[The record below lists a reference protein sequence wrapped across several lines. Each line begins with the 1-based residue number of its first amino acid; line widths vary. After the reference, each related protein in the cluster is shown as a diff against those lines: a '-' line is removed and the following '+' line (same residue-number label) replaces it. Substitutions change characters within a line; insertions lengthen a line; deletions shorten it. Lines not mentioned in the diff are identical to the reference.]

1 MHVGLWWGQL
11 GKRTFGRPRH
21 KWQGNINMDLQEVG
35 WRGMDWMTMPQDR
48 DRCQALVDAA
58 MNLKVL

>member
-1 MHVGLWWGQL
+1 LWWGQL
-11 GKRTFGRPRH
+11 HKRTFGRSKN

-35 WRGMDWMTMPQDR
+35 WRGMDWMTVPQDR
-48 DRCQALVDAA
+48 DMCQALVDVA

>member
-1 MHVGLWWGQL
+1 MHVAFWWEQRD
-11 GKRTFGRPRH
+11 KRTFGRPRH

-35 WRGMDWMTMPQDR
+35 WRGMEWMTVPQDR
-48 DRCQALVDAA
+48 DRFQALVDAA